1 MTTKGFFI
9 LGTDTHVGK
18 TAVAVSFLSALKSS
32 GYSTVALKPI
42 ASGAQATKNGLR
54 NEDAISLQEA
64 ATIHLPYEQVNPFCF
79 AAATA
84 PHIAAAQQACE
95 LSVTKTVQAC
105 RPLLH
110 DTVDYCV
117 IEGIGGVLVPLN
129 ERETM
134 LDLVQALDFPI
145 ILVVGLRLGCLNH
158 TLLTYESLKIRNI
171 SIAACLCNQIDP
183 DMSFYEE
190 NRLILNQYIQVPF
203 FTFIPYVKE
212 KIGKLKLNID
222 WSALIENVAHFA

>member
-18 TAVAVSFLSALKSS
+18 TTIAVSLLYALKAS
-32 GYSTVALKPI
+32 GYSTIALKPV

-54 NEDAISLQEA
+54 NEDALSLQKA
-64 ATIHLPYEQVNPFCF
+64 ATIHLSYEQVNPFCF

-84 PHIAAAQQACE
+84 PHIAAAQQACK
-95 LSVTKTVQAC
+95 LGVTKIVQAC

-110 DTVDYCV
+110 DTADYRV

-134 LDLVQALDFPI
+134 LDLVQALGFPT

-158 TLLTYESLKIRNI
+158 ALLTYESLRIRNI
-171 SIAACLCNQIDP
+171 SVVACLCNQIDP
-183 DMSFYEE
+183 AMLFHQE
-190 NRLILNQYIQVPF
+190 NCLILSQYIQVPF

-212 KIGKLKLNID
+212 KIGRSELNIN
-222 WSALIENVAHFA
+222 WTALIENAACFT